1 MTAPA
6 PLRIIV
12 GDCREVL
19 RSLDAESVQCCVTS
33 PPYWK
38 LRDYGTATWEGGDE
52 ACNHS
57 PEQRGGRFAS
67 PVSRKQATNA
77 GSGTPSAK
85 DCPCGA
91 VRVDSQIGLESTP
104 EQYVA
109 GMVDVFRE
117 VRRVLRNDGTLW
129 LNLGDSYASAGG
141 ARGGD
146 REPRRPPITRK
157 AKDLVGI
164 PWLVAFAL
172 QADGWWLRQDIIWH
186 KPSPMPESVTDR
198 CTKGHEYVFL
208 FAKSNRYYFDAKA
221 ISEKAVTP
229 DTAACNQWGRPED
242 TPPGQRPNKRPGRRV
257 NPIGGKKY
265 NDSTNPQHRTKSN
278 DDYTSN
284 GRRNRRSVWTI
295 ASQPCNEAHFATMP
309 PKLARLCI
317 LAGCPT
323 GGTVIDPF
331 SGAGTTGLVASNLN
345 RKYVGIELNPGYAAM
360 SLRRIQESAPLFIGP
375 QTPTMNNDNNHAHCG

>member
-38 LRDYGTATWEGGDE
+38 LRDYGTAMWEGGDE

-57 PEQRGGRFAS
+57 PEQRGG
-67 PVSRKQATNA
+67 
-77 GSGTPSAK
+77 GTASAK

-91 VRVDSQIGLESTP
+91 VRVDYQLGLESTP

-129 LNLGDSYASAGG
+129 LNLGDTYNAYNGG
-141 ARGGD
+141 AGPGSKLSKNKT
-146 REPRRPPITRK
+146 EQRPKLPTGFGLQDK
-157 AKDLVGI
+157 SLKPKDLIGI
-164 PWLVAFAL
+164 PWRVALAL
-172 QADGWWLRQDIIWH
+172 QADGWWLRQDIIWS
-186 KPSPMPESVTDR
+186 KPNPMPESVTDR

-208 FAKSNRYYFDAKA
+208 FAKSKRYYFDAKA
-221 ISEKAVTP
+221 ISETAVTP

-242 TPPGQRPNKRPGRRV
+242 TPLGQRPNKRPGRRV

-309 PKLARLCI
+309 PELARLCI

-360 SLRRIQESAPLFIGP
+360 SRRRIQESAPLFIGP